1 MIKLELTRRQC
12 YEIANLL
19 ENSLEGCLLNPESIQ
34 DLQKKTLKCIYDA
47 LALDVRNKI
56 ESDTKPWPIPM
67 SLDTPVGAKVRF
79 LDDVRMGSDY
89 DRKIA
94 WAAGLNSSY
103 AYTVSEIEV
112 EAWSSAIWLEE
123 VPNVSFATV
132 MFENIK

>member
-1 MIKLELTRRQC
+1 MIKLELTKRQC

-47 LALDVRNKI
+47 LTLDLRSEI
-56 ESDTKPWPIPM
+56 ENEGAWPIPM

-94 WAAGLNSSY
+94 WAAGLDSSEP
-103 AYTVSEIEV
+103 YTVSEIEV

-132 MFENIK
+132 MFENLK